1 LPRRWK
7 SNTNGDGNSYD
18 TTTGKSDTDSDGH
31 SKWNGDTASIGYA
44 DSDGNHPTNADAKAP
59 TYALSTAHAVTAKR
73 VTERKVTGTREATRE
88 SLAVCS
94 CPGIDRAKR
103 LRVVKEQ
110 SELVT
115 GFISCCGV
123 ALQEMLGGR

>member
-1 LPRRWK
+1 WQLPRRWK
-7 SNTNGDGNSYD
+7 SNPNGNSYSYD

-44 DSDGNHPTNADAKAP
+44 DSDGKAP

-94 CPGIDRAKR
+94 RPGIDRAKR
-103 LRVVKEQ
+103 LGVVKEQ

-123 ALQEMLGGR
+123 ALQ